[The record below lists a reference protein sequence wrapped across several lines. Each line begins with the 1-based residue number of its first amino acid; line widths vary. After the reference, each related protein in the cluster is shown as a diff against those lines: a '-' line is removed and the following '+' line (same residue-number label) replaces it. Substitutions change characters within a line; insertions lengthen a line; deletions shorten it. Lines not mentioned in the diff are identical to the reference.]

1 MRVDCSVEFTRN
13 VLWSQCTRTGSA
25 LGLQLALPSSYFRQ
39 LSGNNRRKNHHRK
52 LTVKS
57 DLKSSEITYFIV
69 LQKIFPIVAAVWCV
83 DLCTIKLV

>member
-1 MRVDCSVEFTRN
+1 M
-13 VLWSQCTRTGSA
+13 G
-25 LGLQLALPSSYFRQ
+25 Q

-57 DLKSSEITYFIV
+57 DLKSSEITYLIV